1 MEQKNKTIKQQSPPL
16 PKENKQEKK
25 KKGRKETEVGT
36 ASKYV
41 RSKVG
46 TR

>member
-1 MEQKNKTIKQQSPPL
+1 MEKKNKTIKQQSPPL
-16 PKENKQEKK
+16 PKENKQEK